1 MILRRLAEALKE
13 QNWTSIWIEFVLLV
27 AGVFLGIQVANWNE
41 QRQLRVQERELLQ
54 RLKVEIRQNI
64 ASAQE
69 KTRFF
74 DTVYASADRT
84 YAFLGSDQPCMSG
97 CWQRVVDVFYASQ
110 WRDLRPTRD
119 AFDEMER
126 LGFPRNSRV
135 KLALVN
141 YYGLYES
148 MVTITSQLPEV
159 RTVVR
164 SSIPPQAQLQ
174 LWRTC
179 HRIEGM
185 SEFLAANCPAAMGE
199 GESRELMEQLRAH
212 PTLRPALAYWMSTLA
227 LMGPALGQQIAGA
240 QAVLVSIDS
249 ELGN

>member
-1 MILRRLAEALKE
+1 MILRRLAQSLKE
-13 QNWTSIWIEFVLLV
+13 QNWTTIVIEFVLLV

-41 QRQLRVQERELLQ
+41 QRQFRAQERELLG
-54 RLKVEIRQNI
+54 RLRLEIRQNV

-69 KTRFF
+69 KARFF
-74 DTVYASADRT
+74 DTVYESADRT
-84 YAFLGSDQPCMSG
+84 YVFLGNEAPCASD

-119 AFDEMER
+119 TIDEMER
-126 LGFPRNSRV
+126 LGLPRDARL
-135 KLALVN
+135 KLALTN

-148 MVTITSQLPEV
+148 MVTITSQLPEF

-164 SSIPPQAQLQ
+164 SLIPPRTQQQ

-185 SEFLAANCPAAMGE
+185 TELLAADCPAALGE

-212 PTLRPALAYWMSTLA
+212 PTLRPALAYWMSTVS
-227 LMGPALGQQIAGA
+227 LMRPALDQQIEGA
-240 QAVLVSIDS
+240 KAVLVSIDS
-249 ELGN
+249 ELRH